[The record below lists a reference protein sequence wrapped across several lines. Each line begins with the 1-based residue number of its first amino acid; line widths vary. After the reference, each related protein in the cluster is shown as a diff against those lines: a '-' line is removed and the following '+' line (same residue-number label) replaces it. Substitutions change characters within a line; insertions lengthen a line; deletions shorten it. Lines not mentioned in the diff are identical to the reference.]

1 MMRTIVGDTAF
12 DRARQSLESTTANYS
27 YREVEI
33 KLGTFEELTQES
45 IVSSVKLQLNQLKQE
60 MKKEQALF
68 GENM

>member
-12 DRARQSLESTTANYS
+12 DRARQRLESTTANYS